1 MRNVVG
7 KFVSLS
13 LLVMVFCVLF
23 CGCDSNRN
31 DTDVALTHLYE
42 LQDYVKETGDTD
54 IYLWFMESMDNDYLN
69 EYVKETFSIEFEN
82 KFNEGIAAGYEDGFS
97 DGASL
102 ILDFMDEKSRQKWM
116 EENADIVEKYNISY

>member
-13 LLVMVFCVLF
+13 LLVMTFCVFF
-23 CGCDSNRN
+23 CCCDSNKN

-54 IYLWFMESMDNDYLN
+54 LYLWFMESMDNDYLN

-82 KFNEGIAAGYEDGFS
+82 KFNEGVAAGYEDGFS

-102 ILDFMDEKSRQKWM
+102 ILDFMDDKSRQKWM
-116 EENADIVEKYNISY
+116 KENVDIVEKYNISY